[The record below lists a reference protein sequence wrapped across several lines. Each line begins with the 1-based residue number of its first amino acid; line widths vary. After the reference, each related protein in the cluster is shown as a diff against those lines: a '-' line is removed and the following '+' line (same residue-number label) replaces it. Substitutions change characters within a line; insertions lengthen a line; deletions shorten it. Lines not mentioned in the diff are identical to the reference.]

1 MVTKNI
7 AVAEIVIASR
17 ITLDLRILLV
27 LAFEDMGLEGICSIY
42 VLTSAFFLFFF
53 GIFPCF
59 YCCKSEICLIW
70 NHVEEGNGK
79 RGERTRGV

>member
-7 AVAEIVIASR
+7 VVAEIVIASR

-42 VLTSAFFLFFF
+42 VLTSAFFLFRVSSPVSTAASLRF
-53 GIFPCF
+53 I
-59 YCCKSEICLIW
+59 
-70 NHVEEGNGK
+70 
-79 RGERTRGV
+79 